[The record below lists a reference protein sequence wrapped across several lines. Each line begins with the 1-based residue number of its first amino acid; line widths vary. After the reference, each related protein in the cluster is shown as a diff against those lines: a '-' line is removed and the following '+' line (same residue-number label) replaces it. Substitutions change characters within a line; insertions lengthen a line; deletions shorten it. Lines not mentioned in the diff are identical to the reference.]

1 MRLVARALFTLLL
14 LHALYSVV
22 SRTVAHW
29 YYRQGTLE
37 SVEHAIAWNSD
48 EPRYYAAL
56 ARARQA
62 ALAEADPGEI
72 VRLYER
78 AVSLAPRRAEYWAQL
93 GSAYEWAGRPADA
106 RRAYTRAQR
115 QAPNSPQLNWEAGNF
130 YLRTGD
136 LAAAFS
142 SLRRVLLYAPELRH
156 AVFALAWRAA
166 DAEQV
171 RSQLLPQQA
180 DVLLDY
186 LDFLTATN
194 RVEEAEQIW
203 TAMLKLQPPFP
214 PQRAFPYL
222 DLLLKIRRTDKLR
235 AAWATLYPFPAP
247 PGEYVTNG
255 GFEQDV
261 WNAGLDWHIYQ
272 PEGARAAI
280 ELGLCR
286 SGRRAMVIR
295 FDGTQ
300 NIHFSHVFQF
310 VVVEPATRYRLT
322 TWVQASGLTTDSGPQ
337 IEIYDLDDPQRLRWT
352 TPAVLGTT
360 DWTELSLTFLTG
372 PQTRILMLRVL
383 RVPSRRLDN
392 RIAGTFRLDD
402 VSLRKME

>member
-1 MRLVARALFTLLL
+1 L
-14 LHALYSVV
+14 
-22 SRTVAHW
+22 AHW

-37 SVEHAIAWNSD
+37 SLEHAIAWNPN

-56 ARARQA
+56 ARGRQA
-62 ALAEADPGEI
+62 ALAEADPDE
-72 VRLYER
+72 VVHLCER
-78 AVSLAPRRAEYWAQL
+78 AVALAPRRAEYWAQL
-93 GSAYEWAGRPADA
+93 GSAYEWAGHPIDA

-130 YLRTGD
+130 YLRAGD
-136 LAAAFS
+136 FAAAFS
-142 SLRRVLLYAPELRH
+142 ALRRVLLYAPELRN

-166 DAEQV
+166 EGDQI
-171 RSQLLPQQA
+171 RSQLLPPQA

-186 LDFLTATN
+186 LGFLAATN

-203 TAMLKLQPPFP
+203 TVLLKLQPPFP

-222 DLLLKIRRTDKLR
+222 DLLMKTRRTDKLR
-235 AAWATLYPFPAP
+235 AAWTHLYPFPTP

-261 WNAGLDWHIYQ
+261 WNAGLDWHVYQ

-280 ELGLCR
+280 EPGLCR
-286 SGRRAMVIR
+286 SGHHAMVIR

-310 VVVEPATRYRLT
+310 VVVEPDRRYRLT
-322 TWVQASGLTTDSGPQ
+322 AWVQAGGLTTDSGPQ
-337 IEIYDLDDPQRLRWT
+337 IELFDLDAPQRLRWT
-352 TPAVLGTT
+352 TPAVVGTA
-360 DWTELSLTFLTG
+360 DWTELSLEFHAG
-372 PQTRILMLRVL
+372 PQTRILMLRVTRL
-383 RVPSRRLDN
+383 PSRRLDN
-392 RIAGTFRLDD
+392 RIVGTFRLDD
-402 VSLRKME
+402 VSLRQME